1 MNSIISPATRR
12 NWERLHTDSKTRLTR
27 RANKHNSRKTFL
39 PVEYSTG
46 SHLSFFRQ
54 LTDHARTHAWDT
66 EAVLYALALKLLA
79 RQGLLDKPHV
89 RHVLQQYAPVQ
100 LPDLSGWDIPSDE
113 WDLLGFVY
121 QSLQQEG
128 RKNRMGSYYTP
139 REIACQL
146 TADLDFS
153 HGQTFLDPCCG
164 SGSFLLAAPAVSP
177 RQLFGMDIDPIAVM
191 IAKINLLLRYP
202 EEEFDPQVYCVNYL
216 MDSAMPQCPD
226 TCSYIV
232 TNPPWGAAPVP
243 RPYPAGVVSGESFS
257 CFFVKAY
264 DQLAE
269 NGCIRFLF
277 PESILHVRA
286 HQDIRCFLQ
295 KHCRM
300 ERIIRYADA
309 FSGVVTKCAAICCRK
324 APPADTVLLQDAAGT
339 YSLLLSDLVQTR
351 YQAFC
356 FLTSQDAEILSLLR
370 QQGHYDL
377 SHSDWAL
384 GIVTGDNRH
393 KLRQVPESGW
403 EPIYT
408 GREITRYTLKPAK
421 NYLLYD
427 RSQLQQAAPDSLY
440 RAPEKL
446 VYKFISDRPVFAY
459 DASGS
464 LFLNSANILIP
475 QIPGMSIK
483 TVLALLNSE
492 LFAFYYT
499 CLFADVK
506 ILRGSLS
513 ELRFPRITPEQNRQ
527 LEAMTDAILQGKL
540 EQDMLLQDA
549 IYALYPL
556 SDTQIR
562 HIRQRIKK

>member
-1 MNSIISPATRR
+1 MS
-12 NWERLHTDSKTRLTR
+12 
-27 RANKHNSRKTFL
+27 
-39 PVEYSTG
+39 
-46 SHLSFFRQ
+46 
-54 LTDHARTHAWDT
+54 
-66 EAVLYALALKLLA
+66 
-79 RQGLLDKPHV
+79 
-89 RHVLQQYAPVQ
+89 
-100 LPDLSGWDIPSDE
+100 
-113 WDLLGFVY
+113 
-121 QSLQQEG
+121 
-128 RKNRMGSYYTP
+128 
-139 REIACQL
+139 
-146 TADLDFS
+146 
-153 HGQTFLDPCCG
+153 
-164 SGSFLLAAPAVSP
+164 
-177 RQLFGMDIDPIAVM
+177 
-191 IAKINLLLRYP
+191 
-202 EEEFDPQVYCVNYL
+202 
-216 MDSAMPQCPD
+216 
-226 TCSYIV
+226 
-232 TNPPWGAAPVP
+232 
-243 RPYPAGVVSGESFS
+243 
-257 CFFVKAY
+257 
-264 DQLAE
+264 
-269 NGCIRFLF
+269 
-277 PESILHVRA
+277 
-286 HQDIRCFLQ
+286 
-295 KHCRM
+295 
-300 ERIIRYADA
+300 
-309 FSGVVTKCAAICCRK
+309 
-324 APPADTVLLQDAAGT
+324 
-339 YSLLLSDLVQTR
+339 
-351 YQAFC
+351 
-356 FLTSQDAEILSLLR
+356 
-370 QQGHYDL
+370 
-377 SHSDWAL
+377 
-384 GIVTGDNRH
+384 GDNRH